1 MIDYREKYLKYK
13 KKYLQAKNI
22 YVGGCDPIKPIKLTI
37 NTGATEV
44 EIEVSPTLNVSNREF
59 RIELINMLG
68 LDKKKYYTL
77 SYGDDI
83 LYTFG
88 QHEQHEQ
95 HEQQEQQEQ
104 QAYIFEHEFFQQQEQ
119 QEQYRWDDAV
129 SLERRV
135 MDMLDKKPIYTF
147 GQPEQYG
154 SCTFN
159 DFGIEEDAYLR
170 LQEVVSIQLN
180 IETDVDEFRAIEVS
194 PVQSVCNHEFWMNLI
209 DEWEM
214 DKNKYYALSFGGD
227 ILYTFGPNGQHFH
240 GKSEN
245 TAYNDFGIEEGAR
258 LQLLESERAEITFIL
273 SDRSPAYREDRVR
286 VYDNENITIYYPIS
300 LPLNT
305 ELFMYLLVVASY
317 KMDGDKNKWKDLFGH
332 DNWGEIYFIEEDDP
346 EEEEHEIAALEVD
359 TYWSENHKYIIYEGL
374 MRTGG

>member
-1 MIDYREKYLKYK
+1 MIDYRKKYIKYK
-13 KKYLQAKNI
+13 KKYIHAKNI
-22 YVGGCDPIKPIKLTI
+22 YGGGCDTNTFIQLTI
-37 NTGATEV
+37 VTDVGEIK
-44 EIEVSPTLNVSNREF
+44 IEVSPTQSVSNREF
-59 RIELINMLG
+59 RIKLIEMLG
-68 LDKKKYYTL
+68 LDKNKYYTL
-77 SYGDDI
+77 SFGDDI

-95 HEQQEQQEQ
+95 QEQQE
-104 QAYIFEHEFFQQQEQ
+104 FREP
-119 QEQYRWDDAV
+119 V
-129 SLERRV
+129 SLARRV

-147 GQPEQYG
+147 GQHEQHEQQE
-154 SCTFN
+154 SLCTFN
-159 DFGIEEDAYLR
+159 DFGIEEDTYLQ

-180 IETDVDEFRAIEVS
+180 IETNVDEFRAMEVS
-194 PVQSVCNHEFWMNLI
+194 PVQSVFNHEFWINLI